1 MFLPRAAPPGCSF
14 LLPVPGG
21 RRTEWVPFSDL
32 EQAERSGAADGG
44 GSEPRRARRWV
55 VVGLAVVVVVP
66 IVFALEQA
74 GGGGSGPLDAIA
86 KAAEA
91 TQREA
96 GGHALI
102 HATVTVSDSPE
113 GVTEAGRVVFE
124 NDGRARGTLQI
135 RGHTTGRR
143 AKVQVIAD
151 GTVSYASSAQI
162 PLPEGRKWAKVD
174 LSSAD
179 SSSSLPADGG
189 PKEGLKLLERMD
201 GAEEIGKEDIRG
213 VATTRYRGTLP
224 VSEKE
229 VFGVEVQ
236 VSPPEVEVWIDAQGR
251 VRRMAVTITGSIA
264 GEEGSTTTD
273 ITMDFLDFGPVP
285 KIELPKQDEIYDATG
300 RVESNVRSAAEAP

>member
-1 MFLPRAAPPGCSF
+1 LED
-14 LLPVPGG
+14 
-21 RRTEWVPFSDL
+21 TEK
-32 EQAERSGAADGG
+32 SGAADGG
-44 GSEPRRARRWV
+44 GSEGKRARRWV
-55 VVGLAVVVVVP
+55 AVGLAVVVVVLV
-66 IVFALEQA
+66 IFALGQA
-74 GGGGSGPLDAIA
+74 GGGGSGPLGAIA

-102 HATVTVSDSPE
+102 HATVTASDSPE

-124 NDGRARGTLQI
+124 NDGRARGTLRI

-151 GTVSYASSAQI
+151 GTVSYASSDQV

-189 PKEGLKLLERMD
+189 PKEGLKLLEQMD
-201 GAEEIGKEDIRG
+201 GAEEIGKGVVRG

-229 VFGVEVQ
+229 VFGVKVQ
-236 VSPPEVEVWIDAQGR
+236 ISPPQVEVWIDARGR
-251 VRRMAVTITGSIA
+251 VRRMTVIITDSVE

-300 RVESNVRSAAEAP
+300 RVESNFRSAAKAP